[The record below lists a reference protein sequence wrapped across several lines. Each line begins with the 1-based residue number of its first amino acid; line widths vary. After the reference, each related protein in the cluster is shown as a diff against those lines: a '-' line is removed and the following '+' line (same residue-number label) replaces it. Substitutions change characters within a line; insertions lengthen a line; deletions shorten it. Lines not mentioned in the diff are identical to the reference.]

1 MGMDIEYFKSKKIK
15 AEEIYNRQKTIFNSY
30 LNSQVVLNSDGF
42 HHLQFSDRRER
53 SKEEQALKFALL
65 PLALNVIKKSGTLQE
80 YRKEPIRI
88 GSPSKDGLSLTK
100 IAEYFG
106 FVAIVGEKKI
116 KIRVIIRRIGDGNF
130 TFWSV
135 MPDSKLRGGQKLYD
149 IDIEGD

>member
-1 MGMDIEYFKSKKIK
+1 MDLEYFNSRKKK
-15 AEEIYNRQKTIFNSY
+15 AGEIYVKQKMIVNPY
-30 LNSQVVLNSDGF
+30 LQTKVILNSDGF

-53 SKEEQALKFALL
+53 SKEEQLLKFSLL
-65 PLALNVIKKSGTLQE
+65 PLALDIIKKSATLQE

-88 GSPSKDGLSLTK
+88 RRPSKDGLSLTK

-116 KIRVIIRRIGDGNF
+116 KIRVIVRRIGDGNF

-149 IDIEGD
+149 YGIEDD

>member
-1 MGMDIEYFKSKKIK
+1 MTDYFFN
-15 AEEIYNRQKTIFNSY
+15 AIFFLAY

-65 PLALNVIKKSGTLQE
+65 PLAINVIKKSGTLQE
-80 YRKEPIRI
+80 YRKEPIRT
-88 GSPSKDGLSLTK
+88 GRPSKDGLFLTK

-116 KIRVIIRRIGDGNF
+116 KIRVIIRRIGDGNL

-135 MPDSKLRGGQKLYD
+135 MPDSKLRGGQRLYD
-149 IDIEGD
+149 VGIEGD